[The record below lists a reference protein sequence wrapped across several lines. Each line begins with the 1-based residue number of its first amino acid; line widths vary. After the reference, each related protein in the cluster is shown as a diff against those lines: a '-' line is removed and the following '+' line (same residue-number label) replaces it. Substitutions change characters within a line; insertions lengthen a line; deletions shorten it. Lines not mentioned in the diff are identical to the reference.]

1 MPRRKTSQNFGGAI
15 KSVVAT
21 KKLDL
26 TRHVGT
32 ELAGFSLLDLS
43 DAGVQEILQLVAER
57 GVVVV
62 RDQPMTIPEQ
72 ISFGRRMGGLH
83 VPAAYA
89 QSQ

>member
-1 MPRRKTSQNFGGAI
+1 MN
-15 KSVVAT
+15 SVVAT

-72 ISFGRRMGGLH
+72 ISFGRRMGITRSPCLRTKSVSRGAPYLWR
-83 VPAAYA
+83 
-89 QSQ
+89 